1 MIKAF
6 AIATALGGLFSIGVS
21 AQEARTDALYKP
33 GNSSIIGVN
42 HVAMTV
48 KDLDAASAFYTG
60 AFGLEKMGERKSV
73 SPALRTATGD
83 AGTAAS
89 VQQLQ
94 GPNSF
99 LRLMAFEGGEHA
111 DDSALQPQG
120 PGITH
125 VCFIA
130 SKNKPLDG
138 KAVNAGAT
146 WVSTSKA
153 MVDMRGVGYMYGYLR
168 DPDGLM
174 FEIEHNPDPAVDI
187 DLWMGHVALAT
198 NDLTATLAFYSK
210 VLGFEPYRR
219 VDNIKGPTFDLVG
232 GLEGGI
238 LHGAWFRLAPFYN
251 IEFWEYVNPRTEPA
265 GDRVALSEIGYNVI
279 ALESNDI
286 EADAARLQA
295 AGIETLTDIVAVED
309 GQAIFLRD
317 PDGNL
322 LSITEFEDGSALS
335 LTALPMFERRQ

>member
-1 MIKAF
+1 MIKAL
-6 AIATALGGLFSIGVS
+6 AVTAAVCGFLTVGAS
-21 AQEARTDALYKP
+21 AQETRTDALYKP

-42 HVAMTV
+42 HVGMSV
-48 KDLDAASAFYTG
+48 KDLEAAREFYAG
-60 AFGLEKMGERKSV
+60 SFGLEAIGARKEIG
-73 SPALRTATGD
+73 PALRSA
-83 AGTAAS
+83 AGGSDMPAAML
-89 VQQLQ
+89 QLR

-99 LRLMAFEGGEHA
+99 LKLMAFEGSQHA
-111 DDSALQPQG
+111 GDNSLQPQG

-125 VCFIA
+125 ICFIA
-130 SKNKPLDG
+130 PKNKPIDG
-138 KAVNAGAT
+138 GAVEAGAT

-174 FEIEHNPDPAVDI
+174 IEIEHNPDPNMDI
-187 DLWMGHVALAT
+187 DVWMGHVALAT
-198 NDLTATLAFYSK
+198 HDLTATMEFYGRL
-210 VLGFEPYRR
+210 LGFEPYRR

-232 GLEGGI
+232 GLEGGV

-251 IEFWEYVNPRTEPA
+251 LEFWEYANPRTEAP
-265 GDRVALSEIGYNVI
+265 GKPVALDEIGYNLI

-286 EADAARLQA
+286 AADAARLKA
-295 AGIETLTDIVAVED
+295 AGIETLTGIVAVED
-309 GQAIFLRD
+309 GRAIFLRD

-322 LSITEFEDGSALS
+322 LSITEFYEGSALS